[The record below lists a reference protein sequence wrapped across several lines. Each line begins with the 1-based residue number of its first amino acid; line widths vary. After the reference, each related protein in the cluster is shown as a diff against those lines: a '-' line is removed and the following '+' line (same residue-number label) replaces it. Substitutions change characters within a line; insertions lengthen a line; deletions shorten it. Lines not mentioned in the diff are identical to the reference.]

1 MKGGIIL
8 KPLPWNYVGIVTN
21 ICLIA
26 IACMLIFIC
35 TVLPSRIQSLRS
47 ELSEINGKFPQS
59 SEIFSKFPGNQIE
72 LTTRQIFS
80 IIENMHKI
88 SARSKFLLEKME
100 PEYTVSMVG
109 DLKTIVERMSNLLE
123 KNTTDKLLE
132 MVDQINRIPVKKVG
146 ESLALL
152 DMNKLNQL
160 AESTKLIEEKLKNLH
175 EIKIQI

>member
-1 MKGGIIL
+1 MKGVLLKQPPWNITGII
-8 KPLPWNYVGIVTN
+8 TN
-21 ICLIA
+21 LCLVA
-26 IACMLIFIC
+26 IASMMVFLC
-35 TVLPSRIQSLRS
+35 TVVPNRIQSMRS
-47 ELSEINGKFPQS
+47 ELSEINAKFVKP
-59 SEIFSKFPGNQIE
+59 EIFSKFPSNQIE
-72 LTTRQIFS
+72 LTTRQILS
-80 IIENMHKI
+80 IIENTHKI

-100 PEYTVSMVG
+100 PEYTVAMVG
-109 DLKTIVERMSNLLE
+109 DLKTIVERIGNLLE

>member
-1 MKGGIIL
+1 MQKGIIF

-21 ICLIA
+21 MCLIA

-35 TVLPSRIQSLRS
+35 TVLPPRIQSLRS
-47 ELSEINGKFPQS
+47 ELSEINAKFVQP
-59 SEIFSKFPGNQIE
+59 EIFSKFPSNQIE
-72 LTTRQIFS
+72 LTTRQILS
-80 IIENMHKI
+80 IIENTHKI

-100 PEYTVSMVG
+100 PEYTVAMVG

-160 AESTKLIEEKLKNLH
+160 AESTKLIEEKLNKIH

>member
-1 MKGGIIL
+1 MKGVLLKPPPWNITGII
-8 KPLPWNYVGIVTN
+8 TN
-21 ICLIA
+21 LCLVA
-26 IACMLIFIC
+26 IASMMVFLC
-35 TVLPSRIQSLRS
+35 TVVPNRIQSMRS
-47 ELSEINGKFPQS
+47 ELSEINAKFPQS
-59 SEIFSKFPGNQIE
+59 SEIFSKFPSNQIE
-72 LTTRQIFS
+72 LTTRQILS

-100 PEYTVSMVG
+100 PEYTVAMVG
-109 DLKTIVERMSNLLE
+109 DLKTIVERIGNLLE